1 MGRRLIVIVQS
12 PGLLCDLKQCFSA
25 VSGPTVY
32 YLNALV
38 PGCSLNL
45 PGNWGRSD
53 LSVRFSALFLLS
65 ASGHFTSDSRMWAE
79 LKYRCV
85 SFEKNQIKSSDQER
99 RALHLGNLIL
109 CIFVDNSICKSL
121 IILNYSVSLQEI
133 QTSTLKASYNEWKP
147 YADSPQVLLS
157 CRENPRFFASWIT
170 VIEGSAIYLHQKRIL
185 GLGQ

>member
-12 PGLLCDLKQCFSA
+12 PGLLCDLKQSFSA

-38 PGCSLNL
+38 PGWSLNL
-45 PGNWGRSD
+45 PENWGRSD

-65 ASGHFTSDSRMWAE
+65 ASGHFTSDSRMWVE

-85 SFEKNQIKSSDQER
+85 SFLKKNQIKSSNRER
-99 RALHLGNLIL
+99 GTLHLSNLML

-121 IILNYSVSLQEI
+121 IILNYSVPLQEI

-147 YADSPQVLLS
+147 YTDSPQVLLS
-157 CRENPRFFASWIT
+157 CRENPRF
-170 VIEGSAIYLHQKRIL
+170 LHHE
-185 GLGQ
+185 